1 MAQDPKIG
9 YAVQATIVSVK
20 GECSAGHRQG
30 ESFEISCHDPA
41 GLCGWFYHDI
51 FPSLQT
57 FQFGGRLPWWEK
69 DTAPAC
75 PVLSGCGQAPA
86 DYRPEFS
93 PMQSALLRQRPYPQ
107 EPPVWLRPDGSR
119 GA

>member
-1 MAQDPKIG
+1 MFMAQDPKIG
-9 YAVQATIVSVK
+9 YAVQATILSVK

-69 DTAPAC
+69 DTVQLQC
-75 PVLSGCGQAPA
+75 PDTVNLVTIKLERSK
-86 DYRPEFS
+86 RT
-93 PMQSALLRQRPYPQ
+93 
-107 EPPVWLRPDGSR
+107 
-119 GA
+119 